1 MRKVLLFFFIAA
13 LGVSLAAC
21 DSKKDDGGSS
31 SVSNTPVKEG
41 DYATYVGNYDI
52 KGISYTDN
60 NKTVSSDDEK
70 QVLDVGGQVIVGSA
84 DANGINF
91 TAGLIQL
98 GGNYFMTEAMAS
110 DNNTSVLKKIPA
122 GAATG
127 TVTSVESGN
136 ILKVV
141 YPIDGVDYNL
151 TITKNSDV
159 TDIDPKAWKE
169 TGVYYNSENPEAP
182 VEINDALRLIGSYYI
197 YSMDIRCGS
206 VDNMSVSNYKYD
218 MSGAKNIVGELGTAV
233 TLSEGAGVG
242 LKIALKYQ
250 LNDNYTC
257 NRTSLIPYEYNT
269 IDDTIVLPKDYGKLD
284 LNAIFK
290 AEGLVVKGTETI
302 EYQPQTVSATTT
314 EDGGVTY
321 SGTPKPLNGV
331 YLKITLKK
339 SWDDGLL
346 SGKFKKDLVNTPY
359 YN

>member
-1 MRKVLLFFFIAA
+1 MRKVLLFLFIAV

-21 DSKKDDGGSS
+21 DGKKDDGGSS
-31 SVSNTPVKEG
+31 SVPNTPVKEG
-41 DYATYVGNYDI
+41 DYATYVGNYNI
-52 KGISYTDN
+52 TGISYKDN
-60 NKTVSSDDEK
+60 EKVVSSDDKK
-70 QVLDVGGQVIVGSA
+70 QVLDVGGQVIVRSA

-91 TAGLIQL
+91 AAGLIQL
-98 GGNYFMTEAMAS
+98 GGNYFMTTAMAT
-110 DNNTSVLKKIPA
+110 DNNTSVLKKISA
-122 GAATG
+122 GTAAG
-127 TVTSVESGN
+127 TVTGVESGN

-141 YPIDGVDYNL
+141 YPINGVDYNL

-159 TDIDPKAWKE
+159 IDITPTAWKE
-169 TGVYYNSENPEAP
+169 TGVYYNSENSEAP

-206 VDNMSVSNYKYD
+206 ADNSTVSTYKYD
-218 MSGAKNIVGELGTAV
+218 MSDAKNIVGELGTAV
-233 TLSEGAGVG
+233 NLSEGTGVG

-257 NRTSLIPYEYNT
+257 NGSTLNPYEYNA
-269 IDDTIVLPKDYGKLD
+269 IDDTIVLPQDYGKLD
-284 LNAIFK
+284 LNSIFK

-302 EYQPQTVSATTT
+302 EYQPQTVSAAVTD
-314 EDGGVTY
+314 DGGVTY

-346 SGKFKKDLVNTPY
+346 SGKFKKDLVDTPY